1 MGNFF
6 KSLAKGLLYFL
17 AFPGIIIAVS
27 VYAVF
32 GVFVFL
38 YQFGKLIYLFFT
50 GRTLFTD
57 LEEDQQVKAIIEA
70 NKIDVNQAE
79 EVKEVVDPFLS
90 PIYGSDYVSPVVESK
105 EENNEEPTQ
114 EVADVIEGDKD
125 DESF

>member
-38 YQFGKLIYLFFT
+38 YQFGELIYLFFT

-57 LEEDQQVKAIIEA
+57 LEEDRQVKAIIEA

-79 EVKEVVDPFLS
+79 EVKETADPFLS

>member
-57 LEEDQQVKAIIEA
+57 LEEDRQVKAIIEA

>member
-57 LEEDQQVKAIIEA
+57 LEEDRQVKAIIEA

-90 PIYGSDYVSPVVESK
+90 PIYGSDYVSPVAENK
-105 EENNEEPTQ
+105 EENIEEPTQ
-114 EVADVIEGDKD
+114 EVVDVIEGDKD

>member
-90 PIYGSDYVSPVVESK
+90 PIYGSDYVSPVAENK

-114 EVADVIEGDKD
+114 EVVDVIEGDKD

>member
-90 PIYGSDYVSPVVESK
+90 PIYGSDYVSPVAKNK

-114 EVADVIEGDKD
+114 EVVDVIEGDKD

>member
-90 PIYGSDYVSPVVESK
+90 PI
-105 EENNEEPTQ
+105 
-114 EVADVIEGDKD
+114 
-125 DESF
+125 

>member
-17 AFPGIIIAVS
+17 AFPGIIIAAS

-90 PIYGSDYVSPVVESK
+90 PIYGSDYVSPVAESK

-114 EVADVIEGDKD
+114 EVTDVIEGDKD
-125 DESF
+125 DE

>member
-90 PIYGSDYVSPVVESK
+90 PIYGSDYVSPVAENK
-105 EENNEEPTQ
+105 EENKEEPTQ
-114 EVADVIEGDKD
+114 EVVDVIEGDKD